1 MKFMNG
7 DLNRMDKL
15 LQKALVPVSFGLLF
29 AAIWLPIGI
38 VTYINMLAG
47 SLTLEYMLHFL
58 LGLPLISIIFGVV
71 LIRRKSGY
79 HLFSIAFTFFTVL
92 MTVLI
97 PIIAE

>member
-1 MKFMNG
+1 
-7 DLNRMDKL
+7 MDKL
-15 LQKALVPVSFGLLF
+15 LQKGLVPVSFGLLF

-47 SLTLEYMLHFL
+47 CFTLEYMLHFL
-58 LGLPLISIIFGVV
+58 LGLPLISIIIGVV
-71 LIRRKSGY
+71 LIRR
-79 HLFSIAFTFFTVL
+79 FTIAFTVFTVL